1 MPGLRSWR
9 RRTTSVPAP
18 RKYPDELRERAIRE
32 VRTTGRPVAH
42 VAKDLGIHKEALRQW
57 VRQAEADHGERD
69 DRLTTAER
77 DELRQ
82 LRKENAELKR
92 ANEILKAASVFFCP
106 GDRPSPDEAE
116 QVIDHL
122 RQMDLGVDPV
132 CRVLELSPSTY
143 FARKKRPK
151 SARRLRD
158 EQLMPMIEEIHAQS
172 GGTYGAR
179 RITRALRRKAVDVA
193 RCTVERLMAELDL
206 EGVVRGQRRRTT
218 IPELSAPR
226 PPDLVDRDFTAS
238 QPDQLWVADMTY
250 VRTWSGWAYV
260 AFVLDVFSRMIVGW
274 QIANHM
280 RTELPL
286 DALEM
291 ALWRR
296 RIKKDS
302 GLIHHSDRGSQ
313 YVSIRYTDRL
323 ADIGASASVGS
334 VADSYDNAMAE
345 ALNGTFKA
353 ELIEMQGPWKDVDQV
368 ERAIF
373 QWVTWY
379 NEERLHSAL
388 DYVPP
393 AEYERDFWQGQE
405 RVPQSA

>member
-1 MPGLRSWR
+1 M
-9 RRTTSVPAP
+9 PAP
-18 RKYPDELRERAIRE
+18 RKYPDELRERAVRE
-32 VRTTGRPVAH
+32 VRTTGRPIAH
-42 VAKDLGIHKEALRQW
+42 VAKDLGIHKEALRGW
-57 VRQAEADHGERD
+57 VRQAEADSGERD
-69 DRLTTAER
+69 DRLTSVER
-77 DELRQ
+77 EELKQ
-82 LRKENAELKR
+82 LRKEVAELIR
-92 ANEILKAASVFFCP
+92 ANEILKAASAFCP
-106 GDRPSPDEAE
+106 GARPSPDEAD
-116 QVIDHL
+116 QVIDSL
-122 RQMDLGVDPV
+122 KDSGFGVGPV
-132 CRVLELSPSTY
+132 CRVLGWSESAY
-143 FARKKRPK
+143 YARKKRPK
-151 SARRLRD
+151 SSRRLRD
-158 EQLMPMIEEIHAQS
+158 EQLMPLIEQVHAES

-179 RITRALRRKAVDVA
+179 RITRALRRRGVDVA
-193 RCTVERLMAELDL
+193 RCTVERLMRELGL
-206 EGVVRGQRRRTT
+206 EGVIRGQRRKTT
-218 IPELSAPR
+218 VPEPLAPR

-238 QPDQLWVADMTY
+238 RPDQLWVADMTY

-260 AFVLDVFSRMIVGW
+260 AFVLDVYSRMIVGW
-274 QIANHM
+274 QVANHM

-323 ADIGASASVGS
+323 ADFGASASVGS

-353 ELIEMQGPWKDVDQV
+353 ELIEMQGPWNDVDQV

-393 AEYERDFWQGQE
+393 AEYEEAFWRSQE
-405 RVPQSA
+405 QAPQSA

>member
-1 MPGLRSWR
+1 
-9 RRTTSVPAP
+9 
-18 RKYPDELRERAIRE
+18 
-32 VRTTGRPVAH
+32 
-42 VAKDLGIHKEALRQW
+42 
-57 VRQAEADHGERD
+57 
-69 DRLTTAER
+69 
-77 DELRQ
+77 
-82 LRKENAELKR
+82 
-92 ANEILKAASVFFCP
+92 
-106 GDRPSPDEAE
+106 
-116 QVIDHL
+116 
-122 RQMDLGVDPV
+122 
-132 CRVLELSPSTY
+132 
-143 FARKKRPK
+143 
-151 SARRLRD
+151 
-158 EQLMPMIEEIHAQS
+158 
-172 GGTYGAR
+172 
-179 RITRALRRKAVDVA
+179 
-193 RCTVERLMAELDL
+193 
-206 EGVVRGQRRRTT
+206 
-218 IPELSAPR
+218 
-226 PPDLVDRDFTAS
+226 VDRNFTAVR
-238 QPDQLWVADMTY
+238 PDQLWVADMTY

-260 AFVLDVFSRMIVGW
+260 AFVLDVYSRMIVGW
-274 QIANHM
+274 QIADHM

-353 ELIEMQGPWKDVDQV
+353 ELIEMQGPWKDPARV

-379 NEERLHSAL
+379 NEKRLHSAL

-393 AEYERDFWQGQE
+393 AEYERDFWQSQKQT
-405 RVPQSA
+405 PQSA

>member
-1 MPGLRSWR
+1 M
-9 RRTTSVPAP
+9 TMAAP
-18 RKYPDELRERAIRE
+18 RKHPDELRERAIRE
-32 VRTTGRPVAH
+32 VRTTGRPIAH
-42 VAKDLGIHKEALRQW
+42 VAKDLGIHKEALRGW
-57 VRQAEADHGERD
+57 VRQAEADRGGRD
-69 DRLTTAER
+69 DRLTTAEL
-77 DELRQ
+77 DELKQ
-82 LRKENAELKR
+82 LRREVAELRR

-122 RQMDLGVDPV
+122 RERGLGVDPV

-158 EQLMPMIEEIHAQS
+158 EQPMPLIEEVHAES

-179 RITRALRRKAVDVA
+179 RITRALRRKGHGEA

-206 EGVVRGQRRRTT
+206 EGVIRGRRRRTT
-218 IPELSAPR
+218 IPEPSAPR
-226 PPDLVDRDFTAS
+226 PPDLVDRDSTAS
-238 QPDQLWVADMTY
+238 RPDQLWVADMTY

-260 AFVLDVFSRMIVGW
+260 AFVLDVYSRMIVGW
-274 QIANHM
+274 QVANHM

-296 RIKKDS
+296 RIKKGS

-353 ELIEMQGPWKDVDQV
+353 EPIEMQGPWKDVDQV

-373 QWVTWY
+373 QWITRY
-379 NEERLHSAL
+379 NEERLPSAL

-393 AEYERDFWQGQE
+393 AEDEEAFWRSQE
-405 RVPQSA
+405 QTPQSA

>member
-1 MPGLRSWR
+1 MIDSL
-9 RRTTSVPAP
+9 
-18 RKYPDELRERAIRE
+18 
-32 VRTTGRPVAH
+32 
-42 VAKDLGIHKEALRQW
+42 KDSG
-57 VRQAEADHGERD
+57 
-69 DRLTTAER
+69 
-77 DELRQ
+77 
-82 LRKENAELKR
+82 
-92 ANEILKAASVFFCP
+92 F
-106 GDRPSPDEAE
+106 
-116 QVIDHL
+116 
-122 RQMDLGVDPV
+122 GVGPV
-132 CRVLELSPSTY
+132 CRVLGWSESAY
-143 FARKKRPK
+143 YARKKRPK

-158 EQLMPMIEEIHAQS
+158 EQLTPLIEQVHAES

-179 RITRALRRKAVDVA
+179 RITHALRRKGVEVA
-193 RCTVERLMAELDL
+193 RCTVERLMRELGL
-206 EGVVRGQRRRTT
+206 EGVIRGQRRRTT
-218 IPELSAPR
+218 VPEPSAPR

-238 QPDQLWVADMTY
+238 RPDQLWVADMTY
-250 VRTWSGWAYV
+250 VRTWSGWVYV
-260 AFVLDVFSRMIVGW
+260 AFVLDVYSRMIVGW
-274 QIANHM
+274 QVANHM

-323 ADIGASASVGS
+323 AEIGAAASVGS

-373 QWVTWY
+373 QWVTSY
-379 NEERLHSAL
+379 NEETPPFRTRLRATGRARASLLAETEANPAVRLKQDHRTLRNSGQLTVGGLVWLGLSGYFTDDIDRAGGHIPVLAL
-388 DYVPP
+388 AAYVLLGTGL
-393 AEYERDFWQGQE
+393 AGADTGRHN
-405 RVPQSA
+405 

>member
-1 MPGLRSWR
+1 M
-9 RRTTSVPAP
+9 PAP
-18 RKYPDELRERAIRE
+18 RKYPDELRERAVRE
-32 VRTTGRPVAH
+32 VRATGRPIAH
-42 VAKDLGIHKEALRQW
+42 VAKDLGIHKEALRGW
-57 VRQAEADHGERD
+57 VRQAEADNGERD
-69 DRLTTAER
+69 DRLTTAEH
-77 DELRQ
+77 DELKQ
-82 LRKENAELKR
+82 LRKEVAELRR

-122 RQMDLGVDPV
+122 RANGLGVDPV

-158 EQLMPMIEEIHAQS
+158 EQFMPVIEQVHAES

-179 RITRALRRKAVDVA
+179 RITHALRRKGIEVA
-193 RCTVERLMAELDL
+193 RCTVERLMAERGL
-206 EGVVRGQRRRTT
+206 EGVIRGRRRRTT
-218 IPELSAPR
+218 IPEPSAPR
-226 PPDLVDRDFTAS
+226 PPDLVDRNFTAAR
-238 QPDQLWVADMTY
+238 PDQLWVADMTY

-260 AFVLDVFSRMIVGW
+260 AFVLDVCSRMIVGW
-274 QIANHM
+274 QVADHM

-302 GLIHHSDRGSQ
+302 GLIHHSDRGAQ

-353 ELIEMQGPWKDVDQV
+353 ELIEMQGPWKDPAQV

-373 QWVTWY
+373 QWITWY

-393 AEYERDFWQGQE
+393 AEYERDFWQSQE